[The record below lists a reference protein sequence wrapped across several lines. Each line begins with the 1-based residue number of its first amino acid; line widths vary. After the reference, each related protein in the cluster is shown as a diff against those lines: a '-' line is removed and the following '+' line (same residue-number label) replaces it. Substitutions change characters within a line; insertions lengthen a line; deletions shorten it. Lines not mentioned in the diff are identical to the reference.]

1 MKRIINTLS
10 QKWPEYLLEILV
22 ITIGILGAFA
32 LNNWNENRKTR
43 KQEIELLTNL
53 RSDFETRVDEIKTI
67 QEVRSNI
74 LQVIDTLYLRIEN
87 KEYENRDSELDS
99 LLSYLYISYR
109 FNNEFSSLD
118 MLFSSGGIVNLSNSD
133 LKETLIKWPW
143 LVAEMLEEQDRIEN
157 QMSLTT
163 EVLSEYVLAN
173 NLYKNWAFSKIH
185 GNLSSDYFPSN
196 YKGLFTDRR
205 FLDVLAHRKANLAF
219 NVRDGKA
226 IIELGNKIIKT
237 IEQEISNQ

>member
-1 MKRIINTLS
+1 MKRIFTTLA

-53 RSDFETRVDEIKTI
+53 RSDFETRVEEIKTI

-87 KEYENRDSELDS
+87 KEYENRNNELDS

-118 MLFSSGGIVNLSNSD
+118 MLFSSGGIVNLSNSE

-163 EVLSEYVLAN
+163 QVLSEYVLAN

-185 GNLSSDYFPSN
+185 GNLSDDYFPSN

-219 NVRDGKA
+219 NVRHGKA